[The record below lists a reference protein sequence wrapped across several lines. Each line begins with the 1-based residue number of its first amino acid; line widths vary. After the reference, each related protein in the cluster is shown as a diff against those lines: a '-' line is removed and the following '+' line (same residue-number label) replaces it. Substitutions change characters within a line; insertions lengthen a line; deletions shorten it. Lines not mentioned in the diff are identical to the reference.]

1 MANGRSYGEGSL
13 YRRSTDG
20 RWYGAVDVA
29 GGTGRRRR
37 VTVSGPDR
45 AAVAA
50 RLTRLRRRQR
60 AAVDDLSVADWLGQW
75 RDDLLP
81 GTVGAQGTLDNY
93 AWAIDRHLVPGL
105 GALRLTDLSPADVAV
120 FLHEK
125 LKAGL
130 AVRTVARLRTVLG
143 TALSHA
149 VLLGHLQRNVAL
161 LVRPP
166 RGTIDRGRSLTLGQG
181 RELLRAA
188 SGDRFEAAFTIMLL
202 VGLRPGEVLGL
213 RWSDIDLDEGV
224 LSVNQSLKRG
234 RHGMYFGP
242 PKTRQ
247 SQRRVALPAQVVPSL
262 ERRRVVQTQ
271 ERVRAGRR
279 WEDTD
284 LVFTTRHG
292 RPVEHPRLGA
302 HLARITEHLGL
313 GRWHPHELRHSAV
326 SLLSAAGVRL
336 EDVADVM
343 GHRSTRTTSAVY
355 RHVVV
360 PTISAGQRPAERLFS

>member
-1 MANGRSYGEGSL
+1 MANGRGYGEGSF

-20 RWYGAVDVA
+20 HWYGAV
-29 GGTGRRRR
+29 
-37 VTVSGPDR
+37 
-45 AAVAA
+45 
-50 RLTRLRRRQR
+50 
-60 AAVDDLSVADWLGQW
+60 
-75 RDDLLP
+75 
-81 GTVGAQGTLDNY
+81 
-93 AWAIDRHLVPGL
+93 
-105 GALRLTDLSPADVAV
+105 DVAV

-143 TALSHA
+143 TALGHA
-149 VLLGHLQRNVAL
+149 VLLGHQQRNVAL

-166 RGTIDRGRSLTLGQG
+166 RGTIDRGRSLTLGQA

-188 SGDRFEAAFTIMLL
+188 SGDRF
-202 VGLRPGEVLGL
+202 
-213 RWSDIDLDEGV
+213 
-224 LSVNQSLKRG
+224 
-234 RHGMYFGP
+234 
-242 PKTRQ
+242 
-247 SQRRVALPAQVVPSL
+247 LPAQVVASL

-284 LVFTTRHG
+284 LVFTTRARATG
-292 RPVEHPRLGA
+292 GAPQARCSPRSD
-302 HLARITEHLGL
+302 HRTSRR